1 LQGVKLLIN
10 KRSKIRRKKVVC
22 KDDGINVRV
31 RGKNFNNNMLPSSQC
46 PFAKIKYLG
55 NQNGF
60 FDHRDKLKG
69 LNCIVY

>member
-1 LQGVKLLIN
+1 
-10 KRSKIRRKKVVC
+10 VVC

-31 RGKNFNNNMLPSSQC
+31 RGKNFNNMLPSSQC